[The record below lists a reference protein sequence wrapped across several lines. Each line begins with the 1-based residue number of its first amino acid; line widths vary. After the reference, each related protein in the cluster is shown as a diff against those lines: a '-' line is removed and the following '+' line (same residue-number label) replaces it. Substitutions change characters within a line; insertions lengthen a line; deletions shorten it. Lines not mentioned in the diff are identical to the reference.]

1 MRIVLTN
8 AGKKEIILDEA
19 EKKSIKY
26 FHSEEK
32 VKYSPK
38 ITVPTQKRESIKNQ
52 IKRFSIINDTSK
64 SGKRLFTEA
73 PLINAKKSLR
83 KSLTNKIPQTL
94 EITGEKKN
102 SLKFINVSSSKILL
116 PKQLNDIYS
125 IKENVGDIN
134 NKGRKK
140 NKFQIKQLRDGFSL
154 PVIKNSVPLKD
165 ILLDKNAKNINN
177 RILKKQISKNK
188 NNLINYLKLD
198 KTIKPSF
205 IEKLNKADNDRL
217 IKLDKICQKYFNDR
231 KRNDLIQQNI
241 QDKIKLEY
249 SNDSKY
255 CRENLINM
263 QKDIQNYKKIYKSYF
278 NLYHFKHNK

>member
-38 ITVPTQKRESIKNQ
+38 ITVPTQKRESINNQ
-52 IKRFSIINDTSK
+52 LKRFSIINDTSQN
-64 SGKRLFTEA
+64 GKRLFTEA

-134 NKGRKK
+134 NKGKKK

-177 RILKKQISKNK
+177 RILKKQISKNE

-278 NLYHFKHNK
+278 NLYHLKHNK

>member
-52 IKRFSIINDTSK
+52 IKRFSIINDTSQN
-64 SGKRLFTEA
+64 GKRLFTEA

-134 NKGRKK
+134 NKGKKK

-177 RILKKQISKNK
+177 RILKKQISKNE

-278 NLYHFKHNK
+278 NLYHLKHNK